1 MEILKNPWYVL
12 EDINCNDFILHMVSL
27 GKPVETS
34 LVGAFDKEGRGSRRD
49 IELPLHRDGEYSKK
63 MAEKT
68 NNKFNKKVDMV
79 GLYCIKEGEARTLI
93 KENEIL
99 SEIVLKKNQGLVFDN
114 KICLHGRKGKVG
126 DRILFRIWIEKNKL
140 E

>member
-1 MEILKNPWYVL
+1 MEKIKEPWYL
-12 EDINCNDFILHMVSL
+12 LNDLDCNDFILYMLSL

-34 LVGAFDKEGRGSRRD
+34 LVGAFDMEGRGSRRD

-63 MAEKT
+63 MTEKT
-68 NNKFNKKVDMV
+68 NNRFNKKVDIV
-79 GLYCIKEGEARTLI
+79 GLYCIREGEAKTLI
-93 KENEIL
+93 KHNEDV

-126 DRILFRIWIEKNKL
+126 DRILFRIWIEKKN
-140 E
+140 